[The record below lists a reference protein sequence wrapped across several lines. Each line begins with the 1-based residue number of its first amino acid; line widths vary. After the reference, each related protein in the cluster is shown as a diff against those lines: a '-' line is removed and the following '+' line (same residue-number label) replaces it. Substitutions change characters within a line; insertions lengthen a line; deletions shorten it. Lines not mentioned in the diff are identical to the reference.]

1 MKALEQVWNRKVAM
15 IVVTKSSIVSH
26 SKKP

>member
-1 MKALEQVWNRKVAM
+1 MEALEQVWNRKVAM
-15 IVVTKSSIVSH
+15 IVVTKTSIGSH